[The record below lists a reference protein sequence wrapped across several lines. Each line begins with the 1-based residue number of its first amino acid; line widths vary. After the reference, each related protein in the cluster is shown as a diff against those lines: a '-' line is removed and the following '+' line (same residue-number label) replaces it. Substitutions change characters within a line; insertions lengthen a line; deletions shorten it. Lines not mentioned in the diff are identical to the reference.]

1 MALHLLIYFLFTY
14 CFSFHGFSSFYM
26 KTCPFLMFYV
36 RRSLYSTETFKEVS
50 INIVGRTEGHESD
63 RKMSSDPGSAARL
76 L

>member
-1 MALHLLIYFLFTY
+1 
-14 CFSFHGFSSFYM
+14 
-26 KTCPFLMFYV
+26 MFYL

-50 INIVGRTEGHESD
+50 INIVGHTEGHESD